1 MSKKS
6 PIAWGKHDTLV
17 LGGLLAFSILLRL
30 PHLLY
35 PYVINIDA
43 IKYIKAAQLV
53 SQEGLWQALRLSKD
67 SIFPILISLIFP
79 LTEDPVSAARS
90 LPLIFGVL
98 TLIPLYLLSRDLIGR
113 APAWIPCLLY
123 CISPS
128 IFGISMD
135 VVREPLF
142 WFIFALF
149 LWTLLGA
156 LRKQTL
162 PRYLAAG
169 ALAVLGM
176 TIRLNGLVLIP
187 VSMGLAIYAGFYY
200 RQYLKGLF
208 NAMGILLPAAI
219 VALVMTAATSGRQV
233 TIFEGLNSYYRQA
246 KTSILDQDRLDL
258 KAQPEISRSHSKHTR
273 RFWAIALDHRH
284 AVLVLHLLDHWIRAA
299 HPLLFILTILGLS
312 RKGTWNE
319 PKWHLLAVLM
329 VVWLVMGYIRITGAF
344 AISKRHLIPLV
355 MVGYLY
361 AAVGISAVT
370 TYCSKRWP
378 KFSQR
383 TMTIFLLLLTCL
395 ATVPKLLEPIRHDKL
410 TRRDAG
416 EWILSLGAA
425 NTVIV
430 TNCPRVGFYAGG
442 HQVSWSTLQKEPQDR
457 TVFITQRFAGKHKFG
472 LKTRLRGPLKASHR
486 DNLFLAHVQRDDE
499 VLLEGKL
506 KRLIMKKWEFVRH
519 TEFQR
524 GTDTVRIYHFKRR

>member
-1 MSKKS
+1 
-6 PIAWGKHDTLV
+6 
-17 LGGLLAFSILLRL
+17 
-30 PHLLY
+30 
-35 PYVINIDA
+35 VINIDA

-187 VSMGLAIYAGFYY
+187 VSMGLAIYAGFY
-200 RQYLKGLF
+200 
-208 NAMGILLPAAI
+208 
-219 VALVMTAATSGRQV
+219 
-233 TIFEGLNSYYRQA
+233 YYRQA